1 MVCTGMLQVKGAQLA
16 QVFVFMSSWVGS
28 CCMFHGLNSSANK
41 SVTQSTHGRRMKC
54 PPHAMQVDDAE
65 QVDQLLE
72 QRRNLSK
79 SSPHGRS
86 SAGWFLCESFF
97 DGVNTA

>member
-1 MVCTGMLQVKGAQLA
+1 MHGYASGKGMQVKGAQLA
-16 QVFVFMSSWVGS
+16 QVFVFMSSRVGS
-28 CCMFHGLNSSANK
+28 CCIIHGLNSFVRS
-41 SVTQSTHGRRMKC
+41 QSLKVVR
-54 PPHAMQVDDAE
+54 PHAMQVDDAE

-86 SAGWFLCESFF
+86 SAEWLVSMR
-97 DGVNTA
+97 VVL